1 MNRAT
6 STALRAIVTGLR
18 KSGAISEPH
27 VEMIVREFEAAE
39 AGLEQW
45 GGAERIQFRQLCMN
59 IASDAGIE
67 TSIKVA
73 DDADWRL

>member
-1 MNRAT
+1 
-6 STALRAIVTGLR
+6 
-18 KSGAISEPH
+18 
-27 VEMIVREFEAAE
+27 MIVREFEAAE